1 MATPPLKLPT
11 LPSGMAIVDP
21 KTGAPN
27 IVFMQW
33 WFQTATAIE
42 YSINGIADALAAAG
56 IALDAAEVA
65 LAAAETAQTAADNAQ
80 TATDDLYSSQSLV
93 QSGIE
98 NVVTPPLLQA
108 DNLGNITISD
118 HDRRYGDG
126 TVVSVTGDSLA
137 TAYVSGDAVYVFY
150 DDAARAG
157 GAVTYQ
163 TSLDSADAVQSG
175 DRHSVGAVTIPAAGS
190 NDGNYVTPPGI
201 VSPLP

>member
-33 WFQTATAIE
+33 WFQTASAIE

-65 LAAAETAQTAADNAQ
+65 LEAAEVAQGAADDAQ
-80 TATDDLYSSQSLV
+80 QATDDLYSSQSLV

-98 NVVTPPLLQA
+98 NFTPPLLSAA
-108 DNLGNITISD
+108 DTGDVTIAN

-126 TVVSVTGDSLA
+126 TIVAVTGA
-137 TAYVSGDAVYVFY
+137 TVATGYMSGDVAYIFY
-150 DDAARAG
+150 DDASRAG

-163 TSLDSADAVQSG
+163 YSLDSADAVQSG
-175 DRHSVGAVTIPAAGS
+175 DRHSVGAVTIPAAGT
-190 NDGNYVTPPGI
+190 NDGNFVMPPGI
-201 VSPLP
+201 VQP